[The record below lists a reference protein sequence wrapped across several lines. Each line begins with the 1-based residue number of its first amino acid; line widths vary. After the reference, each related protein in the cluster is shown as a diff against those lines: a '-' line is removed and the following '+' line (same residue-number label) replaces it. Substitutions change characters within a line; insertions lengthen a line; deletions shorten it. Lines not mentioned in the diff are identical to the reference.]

1 MGNKKR
7 VAIRITEEA
16 LLHSLGLDPKAF
28 SLSRIEHD
36 YAGVLRIVIDG
47 DSLPEIAEGQESP
60 YRTVEQINE
69 TIKDIIKINTEASEE

>member
-7 VAIRITEEA
+7 ATICITEEA
-16 LLHSLGLDPKAF
+16 LLISLDLDPKAF

-36 YAGVLRIVIDG
+36 YAGILRIVIGG

-69 TIKDIIKINTEASEE
+69 TYKKRQFKLT